1 MGLPIQ
7 FPLIN
12 GHRYSFASIEALF
25 NEIPMIGFKSL
36 NYSDSLEPGEVYGS
50 RAQLLGATHGK
61 QKATADFEM
70 YRLEWDFLIRTLGIA
85 GVGFG
90 ESYFDI
96 SVSYAEVNQPVVTD
110 RLVGCRIK
118 KVDASNTDGIDATL
132 AKCELFVTR
141 VLFNRVPIAT
151 PFFPLGI

>member
-25 NEIPMIGFKSL
+25 NDIPMIGFKSL
-36 NYSDSLEPGEVYGS
+36 NYGDSLEPGEVYGS
-50 RAQLLGATHGK
+50 RSQLLGATRGK
-61 QKATADFEM
+61 QKATSDFEM
-70 YRLEWDFLIRTLGIA
+70 YRLEWDFLIRTLGVL

-96 SVSYAEVNQPVVTD
+96 SCSYAELNQPVVTD
-110 RLVGCRIK
+110 RLLGCRIK
-118 KVDASNTDGIDATL
+118 KFDLSNTDGTDPTVV
-132 AKCELFVTR
+132 KNELFITR
-141 VLFNRVPIAT
+141 VKVAGVTIAT
-151 PFFPLGI
+151 PYYPLGI